1 MRSNALVM
9 AWIPL
14 IAGLMVVSH
23 PVPATAGRKL
33 IAITPLPVPDPA
45 VVAAEG
51 KIVRSISITGNK
63 VTKEYIIDR
72 EVEHEVGKPFSL
84 ETMVADRTRLDNLG
98 IFSFVAITPEVSA
111 TDSVAA
117 DSVSAIVGADSVD
130 VEVMVREMPWLI
142 PYPAIKVSDQTGF
155 TIGPALSSM
164 NLLGRDITLSGRV
177 MFGGATTYQVN
188 LDWPWITGNHVSMT
202 MFAAHI
208 LREDDVRSFDETSD
222 EFSPWVGTYVG
233 RSGRLRAGY
242 SYFHMKS
249 DQAGITLSDD
259 NSDSFHRLG
268 AAAGYDTRD
277 SWVNAHR
284 GWDSELQTFRS
295 FGESDFW
302 TTDLDITRYQP
313 LGKNTFVINGLA
325 SLQSGDLGVDVP
337 IYMDYVMGGA
347 NSIRGYQLDD
357 LGTELFGKNQL
368 ITTLEYQYLL
378 WDVREVALYGFPVTM
393 GLELAA
399 FIDSGLAWNTS
410 NQFNTDHS
418 RTGYGFGIRTL
429 LPTVGEVRFDLAFSG
444 EGDVTFNFATWP
456 KFVAQ
461 RQRLR

>member
-1 MRSNALVM
+1 MIAL
-9 AWIPL
+9 APE
-14 IAGLMVVSH
+14 
-23 PVPATAGRKL
+23 PAAAGRKL
-33 IAITPLPVPDPA
+33 IAISPLPAPDSA

-51 KIVRSISITGNK
+51 KIVRTLSITGNK
-63 VTKEYIIDR
+63 VTKEYIIIR

-84 ETMVADRTRLDNLG
+84 QTMAADRTRLDNLG
-98 IFSFVAITPEVSA
+98 IFSFVAITP
-111 TDSVAA
+111 DS
-117 DSVSAIVGADSVD
+117 SGADSVD

-142 PYPAIKVSDQTGF
+142 PYPALKVSDQTGF
-155 TIGPALSSM
+155 TIGPAVSSM

-208 LREDDVRSFDETSD
+208 LRDDDVRNFDETSD

-242 SYFHMKS
+242 SYFHMRS
-249 DQAGITLSDD
+249 DEAGITLTED

-284 GWDSELQTFRS
+284 GWDNEVQTFRS
-295 FGESDFW
+295 FGAGDFW
-302 TTDLDITRYQP
+302 TTDLDVTRYQP

-325 SLQSGDLGVDVP
+325 SLQSGDIGVDVP

-347 NSIRGYQLDD
+347 NSIRGYQVDE
-357 LGTELFGKNQL
+357 LGKELSGKNQL

-378 WDVREVALYGFPVTM
+378 WDVREIALYGFPITM
-393 GLELAA
+393 GVELAA
-399 FIDSGLAWNTS
+399 FIDTGLAWNTS
-410 NQFNTDHS
+410 NQFN
-418 RTGYGFGIRTL
+418 
-429 LPTVGEVRFDLAFSG
+429 
-444 EGDVTFNFATWP
+444 
-456 KFVAQ
+456 
-461 RQRLR
+461 

>member
-1 MRSNALVM
+1 MRSNALVF

-14 IAGLMVVSH
+14 VAGLIAAFA
-23 PVPATAGRKL
+23 PEPAAAGRKL
-33 IAITPLPVPDPA
+33 IAISPLPAPDSS

-51 KIVRSISITGNK
+51 KTVRTISITGNK
-63 VTKEYIIDR
+63 VTKEYIIAR
-72 EVEHEVGKPFSL
+72 ELDLAVGQPFKI
-84 ETMVADRTRLDNLG
+84 ETIVADRTRLDNLG
-98 IFSFVAITPEVSA
+98 IFSFVAITP
-111 TDSVAA
+111 DS
-117 DSVSAIVGADSVD
+117 SGADSVD

-142 PYPAIKVSDQTGF
+142 PYPALKVSDQTGF
-155 TIGPALSSM
+155 TIGPAVSSM

-208 LREDDVRSFDETSD
+208 LRDDDVRDFDETSD
-222 EFSPWVGTYVG
+222 EISPWVGTYVG

-242 SYFHMKS
+242 SYFRMKS
-249 DQAGITLSDD
+249 DQDGITLSDD
-259 NSDSFHRLG
+259 NTDSFHRLG

-284 GWDSELQTFRS
+284 GWDSEVQTFRS

-313 LGKNTFVINGLA
+313 LGKNT
-325 SLQSGDLGVDVP
+325 GVDVP

-347 NSIRGYQLDD
+347 NSIRGYQVDE
-357 LGTELFGKNQL
+357 LGKELSGKNQL

-378 WDVREVALYGFPVTM
+378 WDVREIALYGFPITM

-399 FIDSGLAWNTS
+399 FIDTGLAWNTS
-410 NQFNTDHS
+410 NQFNTDNS

-429 LPTVGEVRFDLAFSG
+429 LPTVGEVRFDLGFSG
-444 EGDVTFNFATWP
+444 EGDVEFHFATWP

>member
-1 MRSNALVM
+1 
-9 AWIPL
+9 
-14 IAGLMVVSH
+14 
-23 PVPATAGRKL
+23 
-33 IAITPLPVPDPA
+33 
-45 VVAAEG
+45 
-51 KIVRSISITGNK
+51 
-63 VTKEYIIDR
+63 
-72 EVEHEVGKPFSL
+72 
-84 ETMVADRTRLDNLG
+84 
-98 IFSFVAITPEVSA
+98 
-111 TDSVAA
+111 
-117 DSVSAIVGADSVD
+117 
-130 VEVMVREMPWLI
+130 
-142 PYPAIKVSDQTGF
+142 
-155 TIGPALSSM
+155 M

-188 LDWPWITGNHVSMT
+188 LDWPWITGNHISMT

-208 LREDDVRSFDETSD
+208 LRDDDVREFDETSD

-249 DQAGITLSDD
+249 DQAGITLSED

-284 GWDSELQTFRS
+284 GWDNEVQTFRS
-295 FGESDFW
+295 FGAGDFW
-302 TTDLDITRYQP
+302 TTDLDVTRYQP
-313 LGKNTFVINGLA
+313 IGKNTFVINGLA
-325 SLQSGDLGVDVP
+325 SLQSGDIGVDVP
-337 IYMDYVMGGA
+337 IYMDYLMGGA
-347 NSIRGYQLDD
+347 NSIRGYQVDE
-357 LGTELFGKNQL
+357 LGKELSGKNQL

-399 FIDSGLAWNTS
+399 FIDTGLAWNTS

-429 LPTVGEVRFDLAFSG
+429 LPTVGEVRFDLGFSG
-444 EGDVTFNFATWP
+444 EGDVEFHFATWP

>member
-1 MRSNALVM
+1 MRSNVFVVAF
-9 AWIPL
+9 IPL
-14 IAGLMVVSH
+14 VAGLIVASA
-23 PVPATAGRKL
+23 PEPAAAGRKL
-33 IAITPLPVPDPA
+33 IAISPLPAPDSA

-51 KIVRSISITGNK
+51 KIVRTVSITGNK
-63 VTKEYIIDR
+63 VTKEYIINR

-84 ETMVADRTRLDNLG
+84 QTMAADRTRLDNLG
-98 IFSFVAITPEVSA
+98 IFSFVAITP
-111 TDSVAA
+111 DS
-117 DSVSAIVGADSVD
+117 SGADSVD

-142 PYPAIKVSDQTGF
+142 PYPALKVSDQTGF
-155 TIGPALSSM
+155 TIGPAVSSM

-208 LREDDVRSFDETSD
+208 LRDDDVRDFDETSD

-249 DQAGITLSDD
+249 DEAGITLSED

-284 GWDSELQTFRS
+284 GWDNEVQTFRS
-295 FGESDFW
+295 FGAGDFW
-302 TTDLDITRYQP
+302 TTDLDVTRYQP
-313 LGKNTFVINGLA
+313 IGKNTFVINGLA
-325 SLQSGDLGVDVP
+325 SLQSGDIGVDVP
-337 IYMDYVMGGA
+337 IYMDYLMGGA
-347 NSIRGYQLDD
+347 NSIRGYQVNE
-357 LGTELFGKNQL
+357 LGKELSGKNQL

-378 WDVREVALYGFPVTM
+378 WDVREIALYGFPITM
-393 GLELAA
+393 GVELAA
-399 FIDSGLAWNTS
+399 FIDTGLAWNTS

-429 LPTVGEVRFDLAFSG
+429 LPTVGEVRFDLGFSG
-444 EGDVTFNFATWP
+444 EGDVEFHFATWP